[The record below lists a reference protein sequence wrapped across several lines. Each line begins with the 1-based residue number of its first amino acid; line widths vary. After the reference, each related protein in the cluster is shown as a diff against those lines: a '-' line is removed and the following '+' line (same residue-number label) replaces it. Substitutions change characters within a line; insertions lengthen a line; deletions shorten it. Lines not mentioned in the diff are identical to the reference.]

1 MIKSSLEKQVLSLDN
16 RQFLLLDAIIFI
28 LAPLLSAIIRLDDW
42 EILGQYA
49 LGLVIAT
56 IVFLVIKLSIFIT
69 CNLYK
74 HYWRY
79 ASIDELIQIGVLTI
93 AAIFLE
99 VLVFGLLEYIWSVR
113 LIPSSLPL
121 LDGILSFILVGGTRF
136 SVRAI
141 ERNRQK
147 NKQFYRRDRVLIVG
161 AGNGGV
167 SLLQEMQRSP
177 QLGFKPIA
185 FIDDD
190 PQKLGLSI
198 RGIPVAGNH
207 YQIPEVVAAN
217 NIRQVIVA
225 MPSAPGRIIKEVVDI
240 CQAIGVKTLTM
251 PGINEILNHEVK
263 LSTIRDIRIEDL
275 LRREPIQ
282 TDTERVFKSIKGK
295 TVLITGAGGSIG
307 SEICRQVFRYCP
319 SLIILMGHGENSIFN
334 IQQELTQAIKV
345 LDKNS
350 STDTI
355 APKLVAFIADMRFK
369 SRMAH
374 IFEQYRPEIVFH
386 AAAHKHVPLMELNV
400 PEAITNNV
408 LGTQNLLSLAIDH
421 NVSNFVM
428 ISTDKAVNPTNVM
441 GASKRIAEML
451 VLQAS
456 QRTGKS
462 FVVVRFGNVLG
473 SRGSVVPTFQKQI
486 ARGGPITV
494 THPKVTRY
502 FMTIPE
508 AVQLVLQASVLSDHG
523 QIFMLNMGQPVKIYD
538 LAKDLIHLSGYEIDK
553 DIQITFTGL
562 RPGEKLYE
570 ELLVTGEEYEPTSHD
585 KLLMVKNASQFI
597 PNSLEIK
604 VEILIKAAKEND
616 FKLIIFLLEQLV
628 SGYKPQSSHRKT
640 LETKNSAI
648 KAQEHQLQSSSIIPS
663 SISIPMGKWEQ
674 ELLQAFFKQE
684 LQLYYQP
691 ILELKTGEVTDLEAL
706 LRWQHPS
713 LGLIA
718 PFKFLAAAE
727 NTGVIVPISA
737 WIVEEVCR
745 QLQFWQ
751 HNYPQ
756 QRLCKVSINF
766 SSIQLLQPSLVRHLK
781 HCLETYNVSPHNLK
795 LEVSEFLIREHPHT
809 AMAIIPT
816 LKELGVELTIDN
828 FGRIG
833 SQYNCCQPQALY
845 KEFDRIKIDRY
856 LINRIDKDPESLDL
870 LKQMFDKVVD
880 YGIPII
886 AVGVE
891 TKEQLDHIKVMNCQY
906 AQGYLFHR
914 PLKLPKLEQ
923 IFLKNYEIAS

>member
-1 MIKSSLEKQVLSLDN
+1 MINSKIEKKLLSLGN
-16 RQFLLLDAIIFI
+16 RQFLLLDAIIFM
-28 LAPLLSAIIRLDDW
+28 LTPLVSVIIRLDNLALL
-42 EILGQYA
+42 EKYT

-69 CNLYK
+69 NDLYK

-79 ASIDELIQIGVLTI
+79 ASIDELIKITVLTI
-93 AAIFLE
+93 AAIILE
-99 VLVFGLLEYIWSVR
+99 VLVFAVLEYIWSVR
-113 LIPSSLPL
+113 LIPRSLPL

-136 SVRAI
+136 SIRAA
-141 ERNRQK
+141 ERNKQK
-147 NKQFYRRDRVLIVG
+147 KTQFSRRDRVLIVG

-167 SLLQEMQRSP
+167 SLLREMQRSP
-177 QLGFKPIA
+177 QLGFKPFA

-190 PQKLGLSI
+190 SKKLGLSI
-198 RGIPVAGNH
+198 RGIPVAGNR
-207 YQIPEVVAAN
+207 YQIPEIVAAN

-251 PGINEILNHEVK
+251 PGINEILNQGVK
-263 LSTIRDIRIEDL
+263 LSTIRDVRIEDL

-282 TDTERVFKSIKGK
+282 TDTEQVFQSIKGK
-295 TVLITGAGGSIG
+295 VVLITGAGGSIG
-307 SEICRQVFRYCP
+307 SEICRQVFRCRP
-319 SLIILMGHGENSIFN
+319 SVMILMGHGENSIFN
-334 IQQELTQAIKV
+334 IQQELTQAINV
-345 LDKNS
+345 LKQDSSADKLPPQL
-350 STDTI
+350 I
-355 APKLVAFIADMRFK
+355 AFIADMRFK
-369 SRMAH
+369 SRLAY
-374 IFEQYRPEIVFH
+374 IFEQYQPEIVFH
-386 AAAHKHVPLMELNV
+386 AAAHKHVPLMELNIS
-400 PEAITNNV
+400 EAITNNV

-421 NVSNFVM
+421 NVSHFVM

-441 GASKRIAEML
+441 GASKRLAEML

-456 QRTGKS
+456 QRTGKP

-486 ARGGPITV
+486 AKGGPVTV
-494 THPKVTRY
+494 THPQVTRY

-508 AVQLVLQASVLSDHG
+508 AVQLVLQASVLSHQG

-538 LAKDLIHLSGYEIDK
+538 LAKDLIHLSGYEVDK
-553 DIQITFTGL
+553 DIKITFSGL

-570 ELLVTGEEYEPTSHD
+570 ELLVTGEEYQPTSHD
-585 KLLMVKNASQFI
+585 KLLTVKNASQFI

-604 VEILIKAAKEND
+604 VEVIIKAAKEND
-616 FKLIIFLLEQLV
+616 CNLVIFLLEQLV
-628 SGYKPQSSHRKT
+628 SGYKPQSNQQKA
-640 LETKNSAI
+640 LGTKESAI
-648 KAQEHQLQSSSIIPS
+648 KTQEYQLQSSSIIPS
-663 SISIPMGKWEQ
+663 SISIPMGQWEQ

-691 ILELKTGEVTDLEAL
+691 ILELETGTVTDLEAL
-706 LRWQHPS
+706 LRWEHPS

-751 HNYPQ
+751 HNYPEQ
-756 QRLCKVSINF
+756 KLWKVSLNF
-766 SSIQLLQPSLVRHLK
+766 SSIQLLQPSLVRHIE
-781 HCLETYNVSPHNLK
+781 HCLKTYNVSPHNLK
-795 LEVSEFLIREHPHT
+795 LEISEFLIRENPHT

-828 FGRIG
+828 FGHIG
-833 SQYNCCQPQALY
+833 SQYNYCQPQALY
-845 KEFDRIKIDRY
+845 EQFNHIKIDRY

-870 LKQMFDKVVD
+870 VKQMLEKVVN
-880 YGIPII
+880 YGIPMM
-886 AVGVE
+886 ATGVE
-891 TKEQLDHIKVMNCQY
+891 TSEQLAHIKAMNCQY
-906 AQGYLFHR
+906 GQGYLFYH
-914 PLKLPKLEQ
+914 PLKLTKLEQ
-923 IFLKNYEIAS
+923 ILLNNQEIAS

>member
-1 MIKSSLEKQVLSLDN
+1 MIKSSIEKQVLSLDN
-16 RQFLLLDAIIFI
+16 RKFLLLDAIIFM
-28 LAPLLSAIIRLDDW
+28 LAPLLSAIIRLDNL
-42 EILGQYA
+42 ELLGQYT

-56 IVFLVIKLSIFIT
+56 VVFLVIKLSIFIT
-69 CNLYK
+69 CDLYK

-99 VLVFGLLEYIWSVR
+99 VLVFGLFEYIWSVR

-121 LDGILSFILVGGTRF
+121 LDGILSFLLVGGTRF
-136 SVRAI
+136 SIRAI

-147 NKQFYRRDRVLIVG
+147 KKQFYRRDRVLIVG

-190 PQKLGLSI
+190 PKKLGLSI

-207 YQIPEVVAAN
+207 YQIPEIVAAN

-251 PGINEILNHEVK
+251 PGINEILNNEVK

-282 TDTERVFKSIKGK
+282 TDTKRVFQSIKGK
-295 TVLITGAGGSIG
+295 VVLITGAGGSIG
-307 SEICRQVFRYCP
+307 SEICRQVFRCCP
-319 SLIILMGHGENSIFN
+319 SVIILMGHGENSIFN

-345 LDKNS
+345 LKQDSNTDKVPPQL
-350 STDTI
+350 I
-355 APKLVAFIADMRFK
+355 AVIADMRFK
-369 SRMAH
+369 SRLAY
-374 IFEQYRPEIVFH
+374 IFEQYQPEIVFH

-400 PEAITNNV
+400 SEAITNNV

-441 GASKRIAEML
+441 GASKRVAEML

-456 QRTGKS
+456 QRTGKP

-508 AVQLVLQASVLSDHG
+508 AVQLVLQASVLSHQG

-538 LAKDLIHLSGYEIDK
+538 LARDLIHLSGYEVDK
-553 DIQITFTGL
+553 DVKITFTGL
-562 RPGEKLYE
+562 RPGEKLHE
-570 ELLVTGEEYEPTSHD
+570 ELLVTGEEYQPTSHD
-585 KLLMVKNASQFI
+585 KLLTVKNASQFI
-597 PNSLEIK
+597 PNLLEFSVIA
-604 VEILIKAAKEND
+604 LIKAAKEND
-616 FKLIIFLLEQLV
+616 YNLVIFLLEQLV
-628 SGYKPQSSHRKT
+628 SGYKPQYSQQKTWDTNDGDRSRDLRTISS
-640 LETKNSAI
+640 
-648 KAQEHQLQSSSIIPS
+648 
-663 SISIPMGKWEQ
+663 
-674 ELLQAFFKQE
+674 
-684 LQLYYQP
+684 Y
-691 ILELKTGEVTDLEAL
+691 
-706 LRWQHPS
+706 
-713 LGLIA
+713 
-718 PFKFLAAAE
+718 
-727 NTGVIVPISA
+727 
-737 WIVEEVCR
+737 
-745 QLQFWQ
+745 
-751 HNYPQ
+751 
-756 QRLCKVSINF
+756 
-766 SSIQLLQPSLVRHLK
+766 
-781 HCLETYNVSPHNLK
+781 
-795 LEVSEFLIREHPHT
+795 
-809 AMAIIPT
+809 
-816 LKELGVELTIDN
+816 
-828 FGRIG
+828 
-833 SQYNCCQPQALY
+833 
-845 KEFDRIKIDRY
+845 
-856 LINRIDKDPESLDL
+856 
-870 LKQMFDKVVD
+870 
-880 YGIPII
+880 
-886 AVGVE
+886 
-891 TKEQLDHIKVMNCQY
+891 
-906 AQGYLFHR
+906 
-914 PLKLPKLEQ
+914 
-923 IFLKNYEIAS
+923 